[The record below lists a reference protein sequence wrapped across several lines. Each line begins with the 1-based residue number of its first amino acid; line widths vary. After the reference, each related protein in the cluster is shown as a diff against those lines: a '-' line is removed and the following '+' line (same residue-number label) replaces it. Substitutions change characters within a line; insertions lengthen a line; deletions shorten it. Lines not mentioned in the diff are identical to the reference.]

1 MPLSVIYGNET
12 FLVTQAVKKLQEQ
25 VVDPAMKELT
35 HVVIEKPNV
44 DQVIEAVSAVRFNLG
59 GSTLI
64 EIQDFDLLEKTP
76 ASSTDEKQL
85 EILKE
90 ILKELDDTKYVL
102 FVTSKMNRRI
112 KFPKWLTSKD
122 SGAKC
127 QEFKVLNFWQTG
139 DAVDAIIQYARQ
151 NEISIDPHAAMMLV
165 EFMGVELQPLIN
177 EVQKLSVY
185 AAGKT
190 ITSEDVMTLSG
201 HNDNTFAMLND
212 WITEKNRAEVF
223 NTLNEILL
231 TQHPMPIFSLT
242 QTVVNNVFQLKLWQ
256 MTGLSVNE
264 MAALNKKKP
273 FKITKDLE
281 AYRSVSFD
289 RVKTLKEKVL
299 TYEHKMK
306 TGELNGQLA
315 LEMLMGV

>member
-1 MPLSVIYGNET
+1 MPLTVIYGNET
-12 FLVTQAVKKLQEQ
+12 FLVSQAVHQLQAS
-25 VVDPAMKELT
+25 VVDPAMKELS
-35 HVVIEKPNV
+35 HVVLEKPNV

-64 EIQDFDLLEKTP
+64 EIQDFDLLDKTP
-76 ASSTDEKQL
+76 SSTADEKQL
-85 EILKE
+85 DVLKE
-90 ILKELDDTKYVL
+90 VLLDIDDTKHVL

-122 SGAKC
+122 SGARV

-139 DAVDAIIQYARQ
+139 DAVDAVIQYARQ
-151 NEISIDPHAAMMLV
+151 NNITIQPQAAQLLV

-185 AAGKT
+185 TGGKPVT
-190 ITSEDVMTLSG
+190 AENVMTLSG

-212 WITEKNRAEVF
+212 WITEKNRPEVF

-242 QTVVNNVFQLKLWQ
+242 QTVLNNIFQLKLWQ
-256 MTGLSVNE
+256 MSGLSPNE

-273 FKITKDLE
+273 FKIQKDLE
-281 AYRSVSFD
+281 AYRSVPFE
-289 RVKTLKEKVL
+289 RVKCLKEKTL
-299 TYEHKMK
+299 DLEWKMK
-306 TGELNGQLA
+306 TGELNGHLA
-315 LEMLMGV
+315 LEILMGA